1 MIGLTPA
8 RFARLLAAALL
19 VALAAPA
26 LAGKPVPLAL
36 SPALAKAPAGG
47 TVTFQA
53 SGGAGEYSFA
63 LSVNASGG
71 TIDPSTGEYT
81 AGGAAGTD
89 TVTVTDAAGATRSA
103 QVSVSTSAA
112 APGADTD
119 LGGHR

>member
-19 VALAAPA
+19 VALCAPA
-26 LAGKPVPLAL
+26 QAGKPVPLAL
-36 SPALAKAPAGG
+36 SPALAKVAAGG

-53 SGGAGEYSFA
+53 SGGAGEYSYA
-63 LSVNASGG
+63 LSVNATGG
-71 TIDPSTGEYT
+71 AIDPSSGEYT
-81 AGGAAGTD
+81 AGATAGTD

-103 QVSVSTSAA
+103 QVSVSASASTT
-112 APGADTD
+112 GADTD